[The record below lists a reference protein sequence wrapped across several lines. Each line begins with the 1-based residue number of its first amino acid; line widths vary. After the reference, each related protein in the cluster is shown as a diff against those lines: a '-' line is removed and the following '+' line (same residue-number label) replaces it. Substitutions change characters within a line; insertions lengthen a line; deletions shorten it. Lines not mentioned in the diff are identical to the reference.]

1 MGEIHVEHRSAYLN
15 DSIQVGDASVYGEYY
30 KTDCRETIYNEAW
43 SDLCKIASYSG
54 RLWFYYILGF
64 SHIWQRLQLLRFCS
78 VTWSDIC
85 GVNELERVAYNL

>member
-1 MGEIHVEHRSAYLN
+1 MTVSRWETQACTASIIKLTVEKQYTTRLGRTCAKLPL
-15 DSIQVGDASVYGEYY
+15 IAGVYGF
-30 KTDCRETIYNEAW
+30 II
-43 SDLCKIASYSG
+43 L
-54 RLWFYYILGF
+54 LLGF